1 VMEGWKE
8 TARNYITPLLQHCSA
23 SLRAMSCSGD
33 ASYGDFASCA
43 CGACAWQ
50 FSLCVFF

>member
-1 VMEGWKE
+1 VAAGLRLGKPAFAEVAQMER
-8 TARNYITPLLQHCSA
+8 A
-23 SLRAMSCSGD
+23 LRAMFCSGD

-43 CGACAWQ
+43 CGACALQ